1 MEQTAAVTP
10 NTATPSFIQ
19 ALFDQ
24 LHARQRELGLT
35 DKTLMQLTDI
45 AKSTFYRIW
54 HDRAVD
60 PHVDFYYIEKLC
72 AALHI
77 QLSAQVAGTPAEKVE
92 VSEAVQAEVAANTAD
107 LLTRRKEVIDEQA
120 GEIKTLSGQLSE
132 KQQSENE
139 YQRKIAEL
147 YDEIRALHRDYNRR
161 IEELQKELN
170 HRQDQMC
177 ELFLRFS
184 GNSN

>member
-1 MEQTAAVTP
+1 MEQTAPITP

-35 DKTLMQLTDI
+35 DKTLMQITDI
-45 AKSTFYRIW
+45 SKSTFYRIW

-60 PHVDFYYIEKLC
+60 PHIDFIYIEKLC
-72 AALHI
+72 AALQI
-77 QLSAQVAGTPAEKVE
+77 QLSAQVSGTPAAKVE
-92 VSEAVQAEVAANTAD
+92 ISEAVQAEVAANTAD

-120 GEIKTLSGQLSE
+120 GKIENLSTQLTE

-139 YQRKIAEL
+139 YQRKITEL
-147 YDEIRALHRDYNRR
+147 YDEIRDLHTEYNRR
-161 IEELQKELN
+161 IDELQRTLIR
-170 HRQDQMC
+170 RQDLIC
-177 ELFLRFS
+177 ELYAKLAEK
-184 GNSN
+184 

>member
-1 MEQTAAVTP
+1 MEQTTP
-10 NTATPSFIQ
+10 ITPKTATPSFIQ

-24 LHARQRELGLT
+24 LHTRQRELGLT

-60 PHVDFYYIEKLC
+60 PHMDFYYIEKLC
-72 AALHI
+72 AALQI
-77 QLSAQVAGTPAEKVE
+77 QLSAQVSGTPAAKVE
-92 VSEAVQAEVAANTAD
+92 VSEAVQAEVAANTAE
-107 LLTRRKEVIDEQA
+107 LLTKRKEVIDEQTV
-120 GEIKTLSGQLSE
+120 EIENLSSQLTE
-132 KQQSENE
+132 QRQTENE
-139 YQRKIAEL
+139 YQRKITEL
-147 YDEIRALHRDYNRR
+147 HDEIRELHKDYNRR
-161 IEELQKELN
+161 IEELQKELI

-184 GNSN
+184 GKSN

>member
-1 MEQTAAVTP
+1 MEQTTTVTP
-10 NTATPSFIQ
+10 KTATPSFIQ

-45 AKSTFYRIW
+45 SKSTFYRIW

-60 PHVDFYYIEKLC
+60 PHIDFIYIEKLC
-72 AALHI
+72 AALQI
-77 QLSAQVAGTPAEKVE
+77 QLSAQVSGTPAAKVE
-92 VSEAVQAEVAANTAD
+92 ISEAVQAEVAANTAD
-107 LLTRRKEVIDEQA
+107 LLIKRKEAIDEQA
-120 GEIKTLSGQLSE
+120 REIENLSGQLTE
-132 KQQSENE
+132 KQQTESE
-139 YQRKIAEL
+139 YLQKIAEL
-147 YDEIRALHRDYNRR
+147 HDEIRELHKEYNRR

-177 ELFLRFS
+177 ELFLRVS
-184 GNSN
+184 GKSN

>member
-139 YQRKIAEL
+139 YQRKITEL
-147 YDEIRALHRDYNRR
+147 YDEIRDLHTEYNRR
-161 IEELQKELN
+161 IDELQRTLIR
-170 HRQDQMC
+170 RQDLIC
-177 ELFLRFS
+177 ELYAKLAEK
-184 GNSN
+184 

>member
-1 MEQTAAVTP
+1 MEQTAPITP

-35 DKTLMQLTDI
+35 DKTLMQITDI
-45 AKSTFYRIW
+45 SKSTFYRIW

-60 PHVDFYYIEKLC
+60 PHMDFYYIEKLC
-72 AALHI
+72 AALQI

-120 GEIKTLSGQLSE
+120 GKIENLSTQLTE

-139 YQRKIAEL
+139 YQRKITEL
-147 YDEIRALHRDYNRR
+147 YDEIRDLHAEYNRR
-161 IEELQKELN
+161 IDDLQRTLIR
-170 HRQDQMC
+170 RQDLIC
-177 ELFLRFS
+177 ELYAKLAEK
-184 GNSN
+184 

>member
-1 MEQTAAVTP
+1 MEQTAPITP

-35 DKTLMQLTDI
+35 DKTLMQITDI
-45 AKSTFYRIW
+45 SKSTFYRIW

-60 PHVDFYYIEKLC
+60 PHIDFIYIEKLC
-72 AALHI
+72 AALQI
-77 QLSAQVAGTPAEKVE
+77 QLSAQVSGTPAAKVE
-92 VSEAVQAEVAANTAD
+92 ISEAVQAEVAANTAE
-107 LLTRRKEVIDEQA
+107 LLTKRKEVIDEQA
-120 GEIKTLSGQLSE
+120 GEIETLSTQLTE

-139 YQRKIAEL
+139 YQRKITEL

>member
-132 KQQSENE
+132 KQQTESE
-139 YQRKIAEL
+139 YQRKITEL
-147 YDEIRALHRDYNRR
+147 YDEIRDLHTEYNRR
-161 IEELQKELN
+161 IDELQRTLIR
-170 HRQDQMC
+170 RQDLIC
-177 ELFLRFS
+177 ELYAKLAEK
-184 GNSN
+184 